1 MAKGKQKVVKL
12 TLEQRYMI
20 VKYIYR
26 IPCTITVRLTIDGL
40 VNQLMLSDDEKA
52 AGYSVTYENGVPVP
66 NDTDY
71 VRTYLVDMLG
81 PTVDGVRDY
90 VRYLDDVIY
99 EQTKDLPEDEANK
112 LPDVVKHSKE
122 IRDALG
128 SLLNAT
134 EEEVEVPDELLG
146 Q

>member
-1 MAKGKQKVVKL
+1 
-12 TLEQRYMI
+12 
-20 VKYIYR
+20 
-26 IPCTITVRLTIDGL
+26 
-40 VNQLMLSDDEKA
+40 
-52 AGYSVTYENGVPVP
+52 
-66 NDTDY
+66 
-71 VRTYLVDMLG
+71 MLG

-112 LPDVVKHSKE
+112 LPDVVKHSQE

-128 SLLNAT
+128 SLLKAT
-134 EEEVEVPDELLG
+134 EEEVEVPDELVG